1 MAFPK
6 KTLADQQKNRDA
18 ALKQQRELLARVG
31 RHGKAP
37 AKPGPVAAPSS
48 HPAGSVAP
56 RKIARV
62 RMAGESILKLT
73 VDGGRERQFL
83 APALRE
89 CVDRYLQVAQCG
101 TRELVL
107 LWPGSLKCL
116 PLIHA
121 LATIERW
128 AQGYKKGFRA
138 LLYPATAAT
147 FFPLDTVF
155 ANRGDISLFNS
166 MWQEL
171 TDPKQEV
178 PKESCPDKD
187 LMLFA
192 LASKFKDDE
201 IQPCIN
207 ELLPHFLLKGGDA
220 KEVASLN
227 YGKVYLSH
235 VVTKLAKRRQKKDL
249 QQTTFLQLGAAKQAP
264 DAVFALS
271 YQMTKAQLE
280 TALKELH
287 ALGRIDVVLVD
298 ATRIAFERIDRFQN
312 RLAVFVNTVGKVF
325 GPDGPGILIV
335 TNDPRQMTYVRAAL
349 TRELKDSDIPA
360 RFGATHGMCH
370 RGPRTDL
377 GLRASDA
384 EHAIVLDEANITVS
398 ITDRESAKLITEAYR
413 ISKEKSVL
421 PEINEVLTNASHF
434 VSRMAN
440 LPSSA
445 ELLHEYMD
453 DGMADDA
460 QRRTFDWIAQR
471 NKLKKLLRDMDV
483 AVRVRTEKWMDQTTA
498 LLHRQEEGTPLA
510 RIMVD
515 RIKARAA
522 TDGGV
527 LVVVRSRFYADLAQ
541 EYFRR
546 TPDSEVLHGRV
557 QFIAIRLLEEKLKVS
572 GPMHVIACALS
583 PDLLRWAITTPTL
596 PGTVDFLLT
605 QETAQGAHYALE
617 PILSYP
623 AFKSYFPRVKALY
636 EPIKG
641 AKGALNAILPD
652 FDYQASGFSLTTDH
666 PPQNGNDRS
675 PTDYV
680 EIAIEDGRRI
690 HRGRGARIY
699 IYNPVAKEASD
710 LGFVPDDAANVSRGD
725 HIFVMSE
732 EMRDEVEATFAAAG
746 VKFDEA
752 SRYEELLRHYHASVL
767 AKVRQNFSSNTA
779 EAARMISDAMGKGK
793 IAPNVLQNVRYWIS
807 LKRAAE
813 TPYNELMPQA
823 PRHHATFKV
832 FMEVLGF
839 DAKET
844 TVFWNGAVKPVRGTR
859 IADGVNLGDHYER
872 VLLDS
877 GGASAYD
884 RLKPEV
890 LKTLR
895 ASALD
900 NVYEVTAVSMHHTN

>member
-1 MAFPK
+1 MVFPK
-6 KTLADQQKNRDA
+6 KLADRQKDRNA
-18 ALKQQRELLARVG
+18 ALKQQKDLLSRIVP
-31 RHGKAP
+31 HGKAGSVKP
-37 AKPGPVAAPSS
+37 AAPVAAAPSK
-48 HPAGSVAP
+48 PAHAKP
-56 RKIARV
+56 KAATV
-62 RMAGESILKLT
+62 RMSGEPVLKLT
-73 VDGGRERQFL
+73 VDGSKERQYL
-83 APALRE
+83 SPTLRE
-89 CVDRYLQVAQCG
+89 CVDLYLRAAQCG
-101 TRELVL
+101 TRECAL

-128 AQGYKKGFRA
+128 AQGYKRGLRA
-138 LLYPATAAT
+138 LHYPATAAT

-155 ANRGDISLFNS
+155 VNRGDITLLNS

-171 TDPKQEV
+171 AEPKQEV

-192 LASKFKDDE
+192 LASKFKDEE
-201 IQPCIN
+201 IQPCLN
-207 ELLPHFLLKGGDA
+207 ELLPHFLLKSGDA

-227 YGKVYLSH
+227 YGSVYLSH

-249 QQTTFLQLGAAKQAP
+249 QQSTFPQLGAANRAP

-287 ALGRIDVVLVD
+287 TLGKIDVVLVD
-298 ATRIAFERIDRFQN
+298 ATRIAFERIDKFQN
-312 RLAVFVNTVGKVF
+312 RLAVFVNMVGKVL

-349 TRELKDSDIPA
+349 TRELKDSDIPV

-370 RGPRTDL
+370 RGPRIDL

-384 EHAIVLDEANITVS
+384 EPAIVLDEANITVS

-413 ISKEKSVL
+413 ISKEKSVP
-421 PEINEVLTNASHF
+421 PEINDVLANASHF

-445 ELLHEYMD
+445 DLLHEYMD
-453 DGMADDA
+453 DSMADDT
-460 QRRTFDWIAQR
+460 QRRSFDWIAQR
-471 NKLKKLLRDMDV
+471 NKLKKLLRDMEV

-498 LLHRQEEGTPLA
+498 LLQRQEEGTPLA

-522 TDGGV
+522 TEGGV

-546 TPDSEVLHGRV
+546 TPDCEALHGRV

-605 QETAQGAHYALE
+605 QETAQGANYALE
-617 PILSYP
+617 PILSIP
-623 AFKSYFPRVKALY
+623 VFKPYFHRVKALY

-641 AKGALNAILPD
+641 AKGALNAVLPD
-652 FDYQASGFSLTTDH
+652 FDYQAPAFSLTTDH
-666 PPQNGNDRS
+666 PPTNGNDKG

-690 HRGRGARIY
+690 HRGRGARVY

-710 LGFVPDDAANVSRGD
+710 LGFVPDDAANITRGD

-752 SRYEELLRHYHASVL
+752 SRYEDLLRYYHASVL
-767 AKVRQNFSSNTA
+767 AKVKEKFSINTA
-779 EAARMISDAMGKGK
+779 EAARMISDAMGKANIGPK
-793 IAPNVLQNVRYWIS
+793 VLQNVRYWIS
-807 LKRAAE
+807 LKHAAE
-813 TPYNELMPQA
+813 TPFGELMPQA
-823 PRHHATFKV
+823 PRHYATFKV

-844 TVFWNGAVKPVRGTR
+844 TIFWDHAVKRVRGTR
-859 IADGVNLGDHYER
+859 ISDGVNLGDHYER

-884 RLKPEV
+884 RLTPEV
-890 LKTLR
+890 LNTLR

-900 NVYEVTAVSMHHTN
+900 NVFEVTAVSLHRTN